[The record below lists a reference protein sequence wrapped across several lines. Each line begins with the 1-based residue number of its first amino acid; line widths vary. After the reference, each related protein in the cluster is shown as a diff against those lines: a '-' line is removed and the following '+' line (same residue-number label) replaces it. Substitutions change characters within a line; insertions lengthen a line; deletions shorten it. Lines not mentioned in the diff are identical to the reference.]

1 MPDTTIDATTATL
14 TFGLPQELK
23 TELTAI
29 ADKEARPVEALLR
42 ELIRDRIN
50 LERRREFEAEA
61 RRQDKGGFSV
71 DSDPFWPRC
80 RPRARQA
87 RHPIPIGIP
96 AWISPAPK
104 SCVSAI

>member
-29 ADKEARPVEALLR
+29 AEKEARPVEELLR

-61 RRQDKGGFSV
+61 RRQC
-71 DSDPFWPRC
+71 PRGQRRRAGPEQRRGRRHARAGRQFRRV
-80 RPRARQA
+80 RPERMDL
-87 RHPIPIGIP
+87 G
-96 AWISPAPK
+96 
-104 SCVSAI
+104 